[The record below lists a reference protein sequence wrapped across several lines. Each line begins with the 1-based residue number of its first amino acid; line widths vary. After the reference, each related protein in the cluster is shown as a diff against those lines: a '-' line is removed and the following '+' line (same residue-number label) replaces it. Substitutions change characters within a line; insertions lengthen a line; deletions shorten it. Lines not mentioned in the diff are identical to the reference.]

1 VPPGREAADAAA
13 KCGIDYTP
21 WLMGTHLV
29 VGVLGLLLVL
39 VILRDTFEQLVLPQ
53 TVRRPFGP
61 ARLMVRYTWRTWRS
75 IARKMAPGRPRE
87 RYLSVYGPFSL
98 LVLLVFW
105 GYALIFGF
113 AMVEWAAG
121 SRLDTAIGTASF
133 GADLYMSGTTF
144 FTLGLGDVT
153 PNGSLA
159 QILTVAEA
167 GTGFGFLA
175 IVIAYLPVLYGA
187 FSRRELNISLL
198 DARASSPPTAEEL
211 LRRIGRDHAA
221 LEKLLGDWERW
232 AAELMESHLSYPVLG
247 FYRSQHQNQSWL
259 ASLTC
264 MLDVSGLAVACA
276 DGTLARQ
283 ARLTFAIARHAVV
296 DLAQI
301 FGIKPK
307 PRSEERITSEGVRR
321 LRGLLHRDEF
331 PPRADVEVETK
342 LLELRTLY
350 EPFVQGMGDYF
361 MMTIPPWTSGT
372 RSTDNWR
379 TSAWGRVSAGTVPHT
394 GMDVHDD
401 AAV

>member
-1 VPPGREAADAAA
+1 MA
-13 KCGIDYTP
+13 
-21 WLMGTHLV
+21 THLV
-29 VGVLGLLLVL
+29 IGVLGLLLIL
-39 VILRDTFEQLVLPQ
+39 YILRDTFEQLVLPQ

-61 ARLMVRYTWRTWRS
+61 ARLMVRYTWRAWRG
-75 IARKMAPGRPRE
+75 IARRMAPGRPRE

-98 LVLLVFW
+98 LLLLVFW

-113 AMVEWAAG
+113 AMVQWAEG
-121 SRLDTAIGTASF
+121 SRLDTAIGNPSF

-153 PNGSLA
+153 PNAPFA
-159 QILTVAEA
+159 QIVTVAEA

-211 LRRIGRDHAA
+211 LRRIGRDHLA
-221 LEKLLGDWERW
+221 LERLLADWERW

-264 MLDVSGLAVACA
+264 MLDVSGLAVASA
-276 DGTLARQ
+276 EGTLGRQ
-283 ARLTFAIARHAVV
+283 ARLTFAITRHAVV

-301 FGIKPK
+301 FAIRPE
-307 PRSEERITSEGVRR
+307 PPPTERITSEDVRR
-321 LRGLLHRDEF
+321 LRRLLHKDEF
-331 PPRADVEVETK
+331 PARADLEVETK
-342 LLELRTLY
+342 LLELRQLY
-350 EPFVQGMGDYF
+350 EPFVHGMGSYF
-361 MMTIPPWTSGT
+361 MMTIPGWTAVN

-379 TSAWGRVSAGTVPHT
+379 TSAWGKIAAGAVPHV
-394 GMDVHDD
+394 GSDVHDD
-401 AAV
+401 ATV